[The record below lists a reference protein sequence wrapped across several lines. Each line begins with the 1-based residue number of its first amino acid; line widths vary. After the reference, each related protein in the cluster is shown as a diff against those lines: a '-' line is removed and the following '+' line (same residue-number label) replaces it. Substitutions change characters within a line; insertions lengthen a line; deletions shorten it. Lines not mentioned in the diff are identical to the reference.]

1 MATGN
6 SLNLPL
12 TLSNGQTWIGNG
24 SAIPTA
30 ATLTAGTGVSVTN
43 GSGSVTIDST
53 VQYSLVS
60 VSTSTKQMVN
70 GEIYLPAVASG
81 DITFTLPA
89 TSSIGDVVGIIQTD
103 QSGTGKWHIV
113 YGTGQYINN
122 GGALSTVTTG
132 SASCSPANF
141 ATSCVL
147 VCASANTEWSVACE
161 YGIVLT

>member
-24 SAIPTA
+24 TAIPA
-30 ATLTAGTGVSVTN
+30 ASILTAGSGVTVTN
-43 GSGSVTIDST
+43 GSGSITLNSINK
-53 VQYSLVS
+53 YNFIS

-89 TSSIGDVVGIIQTD
+89 SSNIGDVVGIAQTD
-103 QSGTGKWHIV
+103 QSGTGKWNVV

-122 GGALSTVTTG
+122 QASLSTVTTG
-132 SASCSPANF
+132 SAHSFANF
-141 ATSCVL
+141 NSAVL
-147 VCASANTEWSVACE
+147 LICSIANTEWSVMCE
-161 YGIVLT
+161 YSIALT